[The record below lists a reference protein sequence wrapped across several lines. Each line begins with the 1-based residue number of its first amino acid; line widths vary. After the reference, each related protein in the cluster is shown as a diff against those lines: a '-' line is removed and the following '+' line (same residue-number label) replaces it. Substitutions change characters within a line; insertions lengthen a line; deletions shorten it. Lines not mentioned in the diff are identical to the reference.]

1 LTVFSPGNFIST
13 KTPCPLFDPT
23 IILTDKSNGRK
34 MSIEPDKRVDDSI
47 PEDTEVSF
55 EMISKQNVDD
65 EGSAVP
71 GHKPKSKA
79 KKIKKNLKKIIKIAK
94 HPISSTRSLS
104 SIDSDQKKEKKPKRK
119 KKKHKAEAQ
128 NDDEIDSDLFSLVK
142 YEKAKYEL
150 ADKSDLIDT
159 LLSKIQLLEETI
171 REKDEVIL
179 RLQNIDILQQTI
191 QEKNE
196 IIHKLQM
203 NDKVPSDTFTN
214 EFKNNARLLNEIRK
228 KKKEL
233 ENFRTDYRNISS
245 ESDTSTEED
254 DAGKANNENLFFY
267 WKRQDNKINDTSSHS
282 RELQPPAMSKSA
294 SAEVAKTK
302 RLESSDVLHRLRKAN
317 TTATAPQK
325 KTAEPWKTVH
335 TFLVP
340 VFKKSVAER
349 TLIRKALENNYVF
362 ENLNAAAIE
371 SFIQAF
377 ENVQVR
383 KGHEIIKQGDSVDYF
398 YIVADGQV
406 SIDANG
412 KESKHNGP
420 GTGFGE
426 LALLDASA
434 RNVSVVAESEP
445 TQLFRVDQKTFRY
458 TMRRTVKE
466 ATRQKMDLLK
476 GVKILQDFDPYDLQR
491 LCDNMLGAFCLWT
504 FTLPSSYC
512 TFSISCFFLR
522 SFI

>member
-1 LTVFSPGNFIST
+1 
-13 KTPCPLFDPT
+13 
-23 IILTDKSNGRK
+23 
-34 MSIEPDKRVDDSI
+34 MSIKSDQRVDASI
-47 PEDTEVSF
+47 PEDTEISI
-55 EMISKQNVDD
+55 ETISKQNVDD
-65 EGSAVP
+65 QGSAVL
-71 GHKPKSKA
+71 GHKSKSKA
-79 KKIKKNLKKIIKIAK
+79 KKIKKKFKKIIKIAK
-94 HPISSTRSLS
+94 HPISSTRSAGS
-104 SIDSDQKKEKKPKRK
+104 KEERSIDQIDSDQKKEKKSKRK
-119 KKKHKAEAQ
+119 KKKQQAEAES
-128 NDDEIDSDLFSLVK
+128 DDEIDSDFVSLLK
-142 YEKAKYEL
+142 YEKVRYEL
-150 ADKSDLIDT
+150 ADKSDLVDT
-159 LLSKIQLLEETI
+159 LLSKIHLLEETI

-214 EFKNNARLLNEIRK
+214 EFKDNARLLNEIRK
-228 KKKEL
+228 KKKQL
-233 ENFRTDYRNISS
+233 ETFRTDYRNISG
-245 ESDTSTEED
+245 SDTSTED
-254 DAGKANNENLFFY
+254 DAGKASSENLFIS
-267 WKRQDNKINDTSSHS
+267 WKRQDNKINDTSSAS
-282 RELQPPAMSKSA
+282 QELQPPAMSKSA

-325 KTAEPWKTVH
+325 KTAEPWKAVH

-383 KGHEIIKQGDSVDYF
+383 KGHEIIKEGDIVDYF
-398 YIVADGQV
+398 YVVADGKV
-406 SIDANG
+406 SIDSNG
-412 KESKHNGP
+412 KERKHNGP
-420 GTGFGE
+420 GTCFGE

-434 RNVSVVAESEP
+434 RNASVVAESEP

-458 TMRRTVKE
+458 TMRRTMKE
-466 ATRQKMDLLK
+466 ANRRKMDLLK

-491 LCDNMLGAFCLWT
+491 LCDNMLGEFCLWT
-504 FTLPSSYC
+504 FTSPSLYC

>member
-1 LTVFSPGNFIST
+1 
-13 KTPCPLFDPT
+13 
-23 IILTDKSNGRK
+23 
-34 MSIEPDKRVDDSI
+34 
-47 PEDTEVSF
+47 
-55 EMISKQNVDD
+55 MISKQNVDD

-71 GHKPKSKA
+71 RHKSKSKA
-79 KKIKKNLKKIIKIAK
+79 KKIKKKIKKIIKIAK
-94 HPISSTRSLS
+94 SPIVSTRSSSSKEELS
-104 SIDSDQKKEKKPKRK
+104 IDQNDSDQKKEKKRKSKSK
-119 KKKHKAEAQ
+119 KKNHKAEAQ
-128 NDDEIDSDLFSLVK
+128 SDDEIDSDFFSLVK
-142 YEKAKYEL
+142 YEKIKYEL

-159 LLSKIQLLEETI
+159 LLSKVQLLEETI

-196 IIHKLQM
+196 IIHKLQR
-203 NDKVPSDTFTN
+203 NDKVPSNTFTN
-214 EFKNNARLLNEIRK
+214 EFKSNARLLSEIRI

-233 ENFRTDYRNISS
+233 ENFRTDYRSISS
-245 ESDTSTEED
+245 GSDTSTEDD
-254 DAGKANNENLFFY
+254 DAEKADNENLFFY
-267 WKRQDNKINDTSSHS
+267 WKRQDNKINDTSSADH
-282 RELQPPAMSKSA
+282 ELQPTAMSKSA

-317 TTATAPQK
+317 TTAAAPQK
-325 KTAEPWKTVH
+325 KIAEPWKTVH

-371 SFIQAF
+371 NFIQAF

-383 KGHEIIKQGDSVDYF
+383 KGHEIIKKGDSVDYF

-406 SIDANG
+406 SIEASG
-412 KESKHNGP
+412 KESKQNGP
-420 GTGFGE
+420 GTCFGE
-426 LALLDASA
+426 LAVLDASA
-434 RNVSVVAESEP
+434 RDASVVAESEP
-445 TQLFRVDQKTFRY
+445 TQLFRVDQKRFRY

-466 ATRQKMDLLK
+466 ANRRKMDLLK

-512 TFSISCFFLR
+512 TFSISSCFLR